1 MASEALLLQS
11 GIGVVGRLTRPL
23 HVPYSLGLPYSYTTR
38 TNTRPTSILD
48 ILHLIANQNF
58 LLIVAEFTLRS
69 GSHSGFKKKPL
80 TKVQEQDAFLSHT
93 YSRSRPL
100 RSNLNFIRN
109 ISLDFKDLRI
119 FLDLHEIVL
128 LPIGFNPGHFL

>member
-1 MASEALLLQS
+1 MVRRTYIKHSENKLILAF
-11 GIGVVGRLTRPL
+11 GPVFMMTID
-23 HVPYSLGLPYSYTTR
+23 
-38 TNTRPTSILD
+38 NILD

-93 YSRSRPL
+93 YSRSRSL
-100 RSNLNFIRN
+100 RSNLNLIRN